1 MGHHRADSS
10 ITEERLARLLARL
23 GPDAE
28 RAAQEYAQLHRAL
41 VRYFDWRGV
50 YPPDEAADE
59 AVDRLAAR
67 LETDAG
73 INDVR
78 GFALGI
84 ARMLLHEWR
93 RRPVPKPLDW
103 TADIAHAPQHPGRAD
118 RLQECFDRCL
128 HELSPDA
135 QSLLLGYYDGQLRA
149 KIANRRRIAQSL
161 GVSESALRSRV
172 QRLRDRIESCVQ
184 QRLAEGVKG

>member
-1 MGHHRADSS
+1 MAHRADSS

-23 GPDAE
+23 DPDAE
-28 RAAQEYAQLHRAL
+28 RAAHEYAQLHHAL
-41 VRYFDWRGV
+41 VRFFDWRGV
-50 YPPDEAADE
+50 WPPEEAADE

-67 LETDAG
+67 LEADAG

-84 ARMLLHEWR
+84 ARMLVHEWR

-103 TADIAHAPQHPGRAD
+103 TADITHAPQHPAAD

-128 HELSPDA
+128 HALPADA
-135 QSLLLGYYDGQLRA
+135 QSLLMGYYDGQLRA

-161 GVSESALRSRV
+161 GVSDSALRNRV
-172 QRLRDRIESCVQ
+172 QRLRNRIEACVR
-184 QRLAEGVKG
+184 QRLAEGVTG